1 MVSEKSTSVNNKL
14 FYQKYHTYL
23 ALGSNLV
30 VFVCYITS
38 IHSRILFVSYSLDS
52 TNFLYTPSTSV
63 YTLIQMNVHWDR
75 YKLTSGSGTKQ
86 LKLGTNQLSLGMK
99 QPWAQN
105 DWIPVMGTI
114 ELF

>member
-1 MVSEKSTSVNNKL
+1 
-14 FYQKYHTYL
+14 
-23 ALGSNLV
+23 
-30 VFVCYITS
+30 
-38 IHSRILFVSYSLDS
+38 
-52 TNFLYTPSTSV
+52 
-63 YTLIQMNVHWDR
+63 MNVHWDR

-105 DWIPVMGTI
+105 DWIPLMGTI